1 MKKLFGVLLII
12 LPLICIPVA
21 AKEATRTKA
30 VCEQKQKCKEL
41 KIHKKFDGK
50 KVPQQAKKK

>member
-1 MKKLFGVLLII
+1 MKKLLIVLSIA
-12 LPLICIPVA
+12 LPLVYMPVE
-21 AKEATRTKA
+21 AKEVSRTKA
-30 VCEQKQKCKEL
+30 VCEHKQKCKVA